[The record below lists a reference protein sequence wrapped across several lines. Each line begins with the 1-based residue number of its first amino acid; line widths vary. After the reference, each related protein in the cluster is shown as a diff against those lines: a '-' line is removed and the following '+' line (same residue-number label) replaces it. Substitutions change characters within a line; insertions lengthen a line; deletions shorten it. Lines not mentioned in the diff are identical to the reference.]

1 MFQDD
6 AGTFFQIGRELLTN
20 LQHWSCQF
28 YHLKLVMES
37 VKLLIDSRPNFG
49 FSVLRWANGLNKI
62 LINFFLIWGQNCE
75 QNEEKP
81 INLDTTYF

>member
-1 MFQDD
+1 
-6 AGTFFQIGRELLTN
+6 
-20 LQHWSCQF
+20 
-28 YHLKLVMES
+28 MES